1 MDFLT
6 LGTAFVLVHA
16 LKTSQECIAISH
28 HIVCLKTNVQ
38 GLLME
43 FPSNCKH
50 KTLGQLFVPR
60 SVGRHSLPVS
70 LWGCFSPVKK
80 QTLVVNKVAFINI
93 LYTLSI
99 EMPWLYVNIFFIMPK
114 YVLYFWSDSC
124 ISSHNLF
131 CGMESSFLKG

>member
-1 MDFLT
+1 MLQGGTEHAVISDWCYNVDLLM

-16 LKTSQECIAISH
+16 LKISQECIAISH

-50 KTLGQLFVPR
+50 KTFGQLFVPR
-60 SVGRHSLPVS
+60 SVGRRLLPVS
-70 LWGCFSPVKK
+70 LWGCFFPMKK

-99 EMPWLYVNIFFIMPK
+99 
-114 YVLYFWSDSC
+114 
-124 ISSHNLF
+124 
-131 CGMESSFLKG
+131 